1 MESRYVPRRFG
12 DDLLS
17 VDAASPA
24 EAQALAEQLRKSGKW
39 LEVVGG
45 IDSVVVRFDIASL
58 DAQMA
63 AQYIEASLAEGIR
76 APETADTLL
85 EIPVVYGGE
94 QGFDLEELSAKLGL
108 SADEIIDLHSGRDY
122 VVDMVGF
129 TPGFAFIGGLDE
141 RLSVPR
147 RKEPRQRVPAGSIA
161 IADGRTGIYS
171 LASPGGWTVIGRTP
185 YELFDPEADDPL
197 VVKAGMRV
205 RFKAVRS

>member
-1 MESRYVPRRFG
+1 MPRRFG
-12 DDLLS
+12 DDLLE
-17 VDAASPA
+17 VDVASPA
-24 EAQALAEQLRKSGKW
+24 EAQALAGQLRESGEW

-45 IDSVVVRFDIASL
+45 IGSVVVRFDIASL
-58 DAQMA
+58 DAHRA
-63 AQYIEASLAEGIR
+63 AKRIEASLAEGVR
-76 APETADTLL
+76 TPESADTLL

-94 QGFDLEELSAKLGL
+94 HGFDLDELSENLGL
-108 SADEIIDLHSGRDY
+108 SVQEIIDLHSGRDY

-141 RLSVPR
+141 RLRVPR

-171 LASPGGWTVIGRTP
+171 LASPGGWTVIGRTS

-205 RFKAVRS
+205 RFKAVAS